1 MRERNGHRLLAG
13 LPAVRER
20 SFAGVIKRVR
30 FIVPSVDWCQ
40 GAWVGT
46 GAGSGL
52 HFADDQQCGCRE
64 GVISRGILSKSAV
77 GIQYH
82 RREAALEMLS
92 LLPRLAIVEDD
103 EELRE
108 KIMVPALRAAGFDAV
123 GLASALQFYRRWVE
137 SAFDLVLLDIGLPDD
152 DGMEIARHMRG
163 LSQSLGIVIYT
174 GQGSVADRVRGL
186 RAGVDAYLVKPA
198 DMDEVVET
206 LRNVQQRRVAQGS
219 LKPVPG
225 RWTLDPQGWTLST
238 PTGVVLTLNQAERQ
252 VMRALAATPNEPV
265 SRETLIRSLTADS
278 DSFDPHRIEMLIYR
292 LRRKCVEH
300 SGEALPLLAVRGA
313 GYLFEF

>member
-1 MRERNGHRLLAG
+1 MA
-13 LPAVRER
+13 
-20 SFAGVIKRVR
+20 
-30 FIVPSVDWCQ
+30 
-40 GAWVGT
+40 
-46 GAGSGL
+46 
-52 HFADDQQCGCRE
+52 
-64 GVISRGILSKSAV
+64 
-77 GIQYH
+77 
-82 RREAALEMLS
+82 REAVLEMLS

-108 KIMVPALRAAGFDAV
+108 KIMMPALRDAGFDAV
-123 GLASALQFYRRWVE
+123 GLASALQFYRSWAE

-163 LSQSLGIVIYT
+163 LSPSLGILIYT
-174 GQGSVADRVRGL
+174 GQGSAADRVRGL

-198 DMDEVVET
+198 DMEEVIET
-206 LRNVQQRRVAQGS
+206 LRNVQQRRASRGF

-238 PTGVVLTLNQAERQ
+238 PRGGVLTLNQAERQ
-252 VMRALAATPNEPV
+252 VMRALAATPHEPV
-265 SRETLIRSLTADS
+265 SREALIRSLTADS
-278 DSFDPHRIEMLIYR
+278 DSFDPHRLEMLIYR

-300 SGEALPLLAVRGA
+300 CGEALPLQAVRGA